1 MQQDTQAGGKGGV
14 KMHNEEAE
22 ILDRQNQQQINE
34 EPDLQKLIAEALK
47 SFPNLHS
54 TTGLT
59 SHVWLQ
65 ELSNSR
71 EERENYGAK
80 RAKKVNT
87 SHHEEGT
94 MVENVSTR

>member
-71 EERENYGAK
+71 EERENYVGGICNRK
-80 RAKKVNT
+80 EKKNAT
-87 SHHEEGT
+87 GQHTNHSP
-94 MVENVSTR
+94 